1 MNPTSLPVPVPAIS
15 PETED
20 FWAATAKEKLLLRR
34 CNRCDTIIWYPRALC
49 PVCSGFDTS
58 WSEASGS
65 GIVYSFT
72 VVHRSTTDGFREST
86 PYIIAYVELTEG
98 PRVMTNIVNCESDT
112 VKIGMPVQIVFHDT
126 GKGCA
131 LYRFKPT

>member
-1 MNPTSLPVPVPAIS
+1 MNPPSLPVPVPVIS
-15 PETED
+15 PETEE
-20 FWAATAKEKLLLRR
+20 FWAATAKGKLLLRH
-34 CNRCDTIIWYPRALC
+34 CNRCDNIIWYPRYLC
-49 PVCSGFDTS
+49 PICSSFDTS

-72 VVHRSTTDGFREST
+72 VVHRSTADGFREAT

-98 PRVMTNIVNCESDT
+98 PRVMTNIVDCESDI

-126 GKGCA
+126 GKGSA